1 MPLFIPLYSQLSRLD
16 WIYVHAKIDPILKN
30 RFTEGRAFLPIL
42 SYFFDMKVPS
52 VSILVIALAGMIF
65 GADGWKQAD
74 EGSFRFEIP
83 ADWEKKKV
91 QGIDSHV
98 GRYEGPSGHLE
109 FDQEFGYYTAFGSR
123 RAIADMKAKEAN
135 PNLIPPGEEIWH
147 VDGQLASFSFS
158 SNQAAI
164 FIPNEKGQ
172 WTLSIRIAFSNEDFL
187 PTARRIL
194 ESVKV
199 NAEP

>member
-1 MPLFIPLYSQLSRLD
+1 MPGSIR
-16 WIYVHAKIDPILKN
+16 HLKS
-30 RFTEGRAFLPIL
+30 FVTEGRASLLISGYL
-42 SYFFDMKVPS
+42 SVMKMLS
-52 VSILVIALAGMIF
+52 ASILMIALAGMIF
-65 GADGWKQAD
+65 GADGWKQAE
-74 EGSFRFEIP
+74 EGSFRVEIP

-109 FDQEFGYYTAFGSR
+109 FDQEFGYYTASGSR

-158 SNQAAI
+158 SNRAAV
-164 FIPNEKGQ
+164 FIPSEKWQ